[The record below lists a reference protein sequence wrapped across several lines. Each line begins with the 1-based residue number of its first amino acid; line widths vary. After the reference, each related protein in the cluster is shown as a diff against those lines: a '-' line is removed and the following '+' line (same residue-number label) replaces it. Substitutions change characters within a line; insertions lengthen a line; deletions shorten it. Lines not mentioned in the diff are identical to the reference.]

1 MPPQRKVRR
10 QDSNALRF
18 ASTVHFPRNQLG
30 FAGKEGQEDPS
41 GHGEESVL
49 GSGPAAGPQAG
60 QGFFPGEQL
69 ARQGE
74 DLYGGTA
81 ALARLPTVVDRGKDT
96 VHTQSRE

>member
-41 GHGEESVL
+41 GHGEEVKIPTVAQAV
-49 GSGPAAGPQAG
+49 GRQPARK
-60 QGFFPGEQL
+60 L
-69 ARQGE
+69 ARGF
-74 DLYGGTA
+74 L
-81 ALARLPTVVDRGKDT
+81 
-96 VHTQSRE
+96 RESS